1 MVRLPQGDG
10 VALGVVDDSEET
22 HSPTTR
28 IVLAFLT
35 SVVIE
40 FGVAISVSVRKICEI
55 PKKIVKSKYYYYLPG
70 DCLTQVQDFGF
81 LNLGNH
87 QIL

>member
-10 VALGVVDDSEET
+10 VALGVVDDSEEA

-28 IVLAFLT
+28 IVLGFLT

-55 PKKIVKSKYYYYLPG
+55 KKKQISA
-70 DCLTQVQDFGF
+70 DA
-81 LNLGNH
+81 LNLINH
-87 QIL
+87 MKLQ

>member
-10 VALGVVDDSEET
+10 VALGVVDDSEEA

-28 IVLAFLT
+28 IVLGFLT

-55 PKKIVKSKYYYYLPG
+55 KNKQISA
-70 DCLTQVQDFGF
+70 DA
-81 LNLGNH
+81 LNLINH
-87 QIL
+87 MKLQ

>member
-10 VALGVVDDSEET
+10 VALGVVDDSEEA

-28 IVLAFLT
+28 IVLGFLT

-55 PKKIVKSKYYYYLPG
+55 KKKKQISA
-70 DCLTQVQDFGF
+70 DA
-81 LNLGNH
+81 LNLINH
-87 QIL
+87 IKLQ

>member
-55 PKKIVKSKYYYYLPG
+55 PKKNREIKILLSITFQEIV
-70 DCLTQVQDFGF
+70 
-81 LNLGNH
+81 
-87 QIL
+87 

>member
-10 VALGVVDDSEET
+10 VALGVVDDSEEA

-28 IVLAFLT
+28 IVLGFLT

-55 PKKIVKSKYYYYLPG
+55 KKKKISA
-70 DCLTQVQDFGF
+70 DA
-81 LNLGNH
+81 LNLINH
-87 QIL
+87 MKLQ